1 VLPELP
7 TASDSSRRAC
17 SRPGRNSFPGRTCPT
32 VRPTPCGAAEP
43 HRTSSEPF
51 RPGLPPWG
59 VVRAWIVGESG
70 WLTLVPALHCCRFWS
85 RTGRGR
91 MRLAAACLAV
101 LAWCVQPAHSAEQ
114 EDVVAETWM
123 VQSVIDV
130 QNVGAPDLYE
140 RARVWAVWAFRDS
153 DTVLEIEEPGT
164 LLMGKVTI
172 AYNSRKIMGSATR
185 WGHIRCVVKIDFQD
199 ARLRFTLTE
208 CTHEASPKNCWLQE
222 SVPRQRHARGCR
234 CPENAGLGTTA
245 GSLAR

>member
-1 VLPELP
+1 
-7 TASDSSRRAC
+7 
-17 SRPGRNSFPGRTCPT
+17 
-32 VRPTPCGAAEP
+32 
-43 HRTSSEPF
+43 
-51 RPGLPPWG
+51 
-59 VVRAWIVGESG
+59 
-70 WLTLVPALHCCRFWS
+70 
-85 RTGRGR
+85 

-208 CTHEASPKNCWLQE
+208 CTHEASPKNPYPTSFGLLTTGE
-222 SVPRQRHARGCR
+222 GPT
-234 CPENAGLGTTA
+234 PEACSRMPMPGKCGSRYYRRVFGEMKELAETTA
-245 GSLAR
+245 TTMLTSLTEAVQNPTPSESDDW